1 MNCRICWGAVLATAL
16 FATVL
21 PARAGCLI
29 SEDRKAINVVT
40 DNSAT
45 DEKSCNVTCR
55 VETKNGP
62 ANISCGGTTPPL
74 AKDHS
79 LCDFDKP
86 EPYYQKVISATGT
99 CR

>member
-1 MNCRICWGAVLATAL
+1 MIRIIACAAVGAVISIEAAS
-16 FATVL
+16 
-21 PARAGCLI
+21 AGCLI
-29 SEDRKAINVVT
+29 SQDRKSINVVT
-40 DNSAT
+40 DNSTT
-45 DEKSCNVTCR
+45 DGKSCSVTCK

-86 EPYYQKVISATGT
+86 EPYYDKVVSATGT